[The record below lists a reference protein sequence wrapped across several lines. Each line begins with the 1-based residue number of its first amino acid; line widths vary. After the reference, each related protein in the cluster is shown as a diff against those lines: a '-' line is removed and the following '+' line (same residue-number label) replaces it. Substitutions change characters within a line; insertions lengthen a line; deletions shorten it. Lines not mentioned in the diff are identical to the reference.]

1 MILYVRYI
9 LLKVKFSRQSEE
21 VVSFQEKN
29 ITVSLVNFILILGVY
44 LIRVFQM
51 IQGGS
56 FNSTNVFRLWG
67 IVIVFAIIVTIFATI
82 LTHIVSN
89 IIQAIKTREEPVIED
104 IADER
109 DKLID
114 LRGTK
119 ITYFVSSIGV
129 FLSMLTFALGQPPL
143 VMFTLLIFFGVVA
156 QIIGDISRLYLYR
169 RGF

>member
-1 MILYVRYI
+1 MM
-9 LLKVKFSRQSEE
+9 
-21 VVSFQEKN
+21 SFQEKN
-29 ITVSLVNFILILGVY
+29 ITVSLANFSLILGVY
-44 LIRVFQM
+44 LLRVFQM

-56 FNSTNVFRLWG
+56 FTSTNVFRLWG
-67 IVIVFAIIVTIFATI
+67 IVIALAIIVTIFATI
-82 LTHIVSN
+82 LTHIVSA
-89 IIQAIKTREEPVIED
+89 IIQAIKTGEENPKVED
-104 IADER
+104 LADER
-109 DKLID
+109 DKVID

-143 VMFTLLIFFGVVA
+143 VMFTLLIFFGVLA

>member
-1 MILYVRYI
+1 M
-9 LLKVKFSRQSEE
+9 
-21 VVSFQEKN
+21 SFQEKN
-29 ITVSLVNFILILGVY
+29 ITVSLVNFTLILGFY

-51 IQGGS
+51 ILGGS

-67 IVIVFAIIVTIFATI
+67 IVIVFASIVTIFATI
-82 LTHIVSN
+82 LTHIISG
-89 IIQAIKTREEPVIED
+89 IIQAIKTKEEPNIEG

-119 ITYFVSSIGV
+119 ITYFVSSIGG
-129 FLSMLTFALGQPPL
+129 FLSMLTFVLGQPPL
-143 VMFTLLIFFGVVA
+143 VMFTLFIFFGVLA
-156 QIIGDISRLYLYR
+156 QVLGDISRLYIYR